1 MKKTLFLF
9 LLTLSVSA
17 QNALTD
23 NYQFNLLG
31 LSPAFTGE
39 RGNYGFTVAL
49 GNQFN
54 GTLRPNQVS
63 QIFSVDGVL
72 KDGPSA
78 MGFQGYRSAY
88 GNLTTN
94 GFTLSYAYGLETS
107 SNIDIKLGINLG
119 FLVLPNAFNVT
130 EIAQRFTSYGGLGL
144 MVKND
149 RFFANVSSPTLL
161 SSSFGQIFL
170 NGRKVNFIAGYIFGN
185 SDGIALAPSV
195 YYAAN
200 SDPNFGNN
208 LNAGTK
214 IWVFDK
220 WILGLSARN
229 NSATQKT
236 KLVSSLEYNLNGSSR
251 FGISYDPIPSD
262 LINVPS
268 IGNINTGVIQ
278 LMYRYD
284 LSQLEERELLNWF

>member
-1 MKKTLFLF
+1 MKN
-9 LLTLSVSA
+9 LLLLLLITFNCLG
-17 QNALTD
+17 QNVLTD

-63 QIFSVDGVL
+63 QLFSIDGVI

-78 MGFQGYRSAY
+78 IGFQGYRSAY
-88 GNLTTN
+88 GNLNTN
-94 GFTLSYAYGLETS
+94 GFTVSYAYEIETS
-107 SNIDIKLGINLG
+107 SNLKLKLGLNG
-119 FLVLPNAFNVT
+119 GVLVLPNNFAVT
-130 EIAQRFTSYGGLGL
+130 EISQRFTSYGGLGL
-144 MVKND
+144 LVQKNQ
-149 RFFANVSSPTLL
+149 FFANVSSPTLF
-161 SSSFGQIFL
+161 SSSFGQFFL
-170 NGRKVNFIAGYIFGN
+170 NGRKVNFITGYVFGN
-185 SDGIALAPSV
+185 SDGIAIAPSI

-208 LNAGTK
+208 LNGNLK
-214 IWVFDK
+214 LWVFDK
-220 WILGLSARN
+220 WVLGASLRN
-229 NSATQKT
+229 NSTKNNT

-251 FGISYDPIPSD
+251 FGLSYDPIPSD
-262 LINVPS
+262 LVNVPS

-284 LSQLEERELLNWF
+284 LSLGENRTLINWF